1 MINQIKKTGKA
12 LEKLGD
18 KVLLSIAFAIFW
30 GLTYYSLR
38 YTEILKPDTEI
49 PMTIPDNVLINL
61 LIFVGIT
68 ALFFLL
74 RTILLRKCNFNSN
87 KLCQRFIGV
96 ITILIGMISVGW
108 VAICHVVPRADGAS
122 LCLVAQLMMEGA
134 DFGFMNPPGYMSY
147 NPHQFSLLSVIHLLF
162 SIFGI
167 NNYQAFQYMN
177 ALCMP
182 LLFYSGYK
190 LIQLIC
196 AKWEPVLYYTA
207 LFISC
212 LPLFFYVP
220 YVYGEITSTTFTLVL
235 MWQVVRYCKTG
246 KKTCFLWGTLAIVFA
261 CIMRMNSLIVLVAAG
276 IVLLLHALRN
286 AKWQAA
292 AWLAGMTIAVF
303 ATDTGI
309 QAYYEN
315 ISDKEILDGIPYI
328 SYVLMGL
335 EDKEQGPGW
344 FNGTNYTQL
353 MAHNYDTELTA
364 ADNAIAVK
372 ERLKV
377 FWNDKAYGIDFFR
390 RKILSQWNSP
400 AYHSLYET
408 GSFDCEKEEL
418 PEVVRKVYYDNEPT
432 VSAFMNRYQF
442 VLYLCT
448 AVMASFALFHRKKT
462 ASEESTLENHILII
476 AIVGGFLFSALW
488 EAMSRYVISYVV
500 YMIPLAAIGMWQLQ
514 QGVNALLNRL
524 LSQK

>member
-1 MINQIKKTGKA
+1 MINQIKKIGTA

-18 KVLLSIAFAIFW
+18 KVLLIIAFVIFW

-49 PMTIPDNVLINL
+49 PMTIPDNALINL
-61 LIFVGIT
+61 LIFMGIMI
-68 ALFFLL
+68 LFFLL
-74 RTILLRKCNFNSN
+74 RTILLRKCNLDSD
-87 KLCQRFIGV
+87 KLCRRFMGV
-96 ITILIGMISVGW
+96 ITVLVGVFSVGW
-108 VAICHVVPRADGAS
+108 VALCHVVPRADGAS
-122 LCLVAQLMMEGA
+122 LCLVAQLMLEGA
-134 DFGFMNPPGYMSY
+134 DFGFMDPPGYMSY

-162 SIFGI
+162 TLFGD
-167 NNYQAFQYMN
+167 YQAFQYMN

-190 LIQLIC
+190 LVQLIC
-196 AKWEPVLYYTA
+196 SKWEPVLYYTA

-246 KKTCFLWGTLAIVFA
+246 KKTSFLWGTLAIVFA

-276 IVLLLHALRN
+276 IILLLHALRN
-286 AKWQAA
+286 AKWQAT
-292 AWLAGMTIAVF
+292 AWLAAMTIAVF
-303 ATDTGI
+303 AADAGI

-315 ISDKEILDGIPYI
+315 LSYKEILDGIPYI

-353 MAHNYDTELTA
+353 IAHNYDTELTA
-364 ADNAIAVK
+364 ADNTIAVK

-377 FWNDKAYGIDFFR
+377 FWNDKSYGIDFFR

-418 PEVVRKVYYDNEPT
+418 PSIVQQIYYDRESLVNG
-432 VSAFMNRYQF
+432 FMNRYQF

-448 AVMASFALFHRKKT
+448 SIMATFALFHKKRED
-462 ASEESTLENHILII
+462 SEETTLENHILII

-514 QGVNALLNRL
+514 QGLNCIWSRL
-524 LSQK
+524 STQK